1 MPEMDPILGKQT
13 GRGMVQCHSA
23 HVTNSFS
30 KCQCATYFISMLHS
44 IHSTPLLYSAHFN
57 AQFSNTVGH
66 VTPPPRI
73 TRSISSGYALR
84 PQDTHTVMT
93 RMMGMFFSLP
103 LRNTVFEVPFFSFSF
118 RSFRSLCPA
127 IALVA
132 DTYLTSPYWRSTW
145 KLCRQSPTPFPPATP
160 ATRTASPA
168 GSCAPTTPIFT

>member
-1 MPEMDPILGKQT
+1 MGARNGTDFGKT
-13 GRGMVQCHSA
+13 NRTRYGTVSFSA
-23 HVTNSFS
+23 RQYATHFIPFFNSFHFTH
-30 KCQCATYFISMLHS
+30 QLH
-44 IHSTPLLYSAHFN
+44 SAHFN

-84 PQDTHTVMT
+84 PQDTRTVMT

-145 KLCRQSPTPFPPATP
+145 KLCRHSPIPFPPATP

-168 GSCAPTTPIFT
+168 GSCAPTIPIFT

>member
-1 MPEMDPILGKQT
+1 MGARNGTDFGKT
-13 GRGMVQCHSA
+13 NRTRYGTVSFSICHELTQCISFF
-23 HVTNSFS
+23 NSFHFTP
-30 KCQCATYFISMLHS
+30 QLH
-44 IHSTPLLYSAHFN
+44 SAHFN

-73 TRSISSGYALR
+73 TRSISSGYTSR
-84 PQDTHTVMT
+84 PQDTRTVMT

-103 LRNTVFEVPFFSFSF
+103 LRNTVFEVPFFSLSF
-118 RSFRSLCPA
+118 RSFLSLCPA

-145 KLCRQSPTPFPPATP
+145 KLCRHSPTPFPPATP

>member
-1 MPEMDPILGKQT
+1 MPEMGPILGKQT

-23 HVTNSFS
+23 RVNTQLISF
-30 KCQCATYFISMLHS
+30 HS
-44 IHSTPLLYSAHFN
+44 STHFTSLHSTPLHYSAHFN

-73 TRSISSGYALR
+73 TRSISSGYTSR
-84 PQDTHTVMT
+84 PQDTRTVMT

-103 LRNTVFEVPFFSFSF
+103 LRNTVFEVPFFSLSF
-118 RSFRSLCPA
+118 RSFLSLCPT
-127 IALVA
+127 IAFVA

-145 KLCRQSPTPFPPATP
+145 KLCRHSPTPFPPATP